1 MKLSWGACTHRG
13 CVREL
18 NEDAVLAAPPVFLV
32 ADGMGGHA
40 AGEVASGI
48 AVDCLGGLQARIGV
62 TPEEVLGLLAA
73 ANEQIREHVRASPAT
88 AGMGT
93 TLTGLVAVE
102 HEGREQLFALN
113 VGDSRLYRWRAGELV
128 QVTVDHTPVQELLDN
143 GVIDEEQAAV
153 HPDRHLISRA
163 LGTEPTA
170 RPDVWFLLPEPGDRY
185 LLCTDGLTRELGP
198 ADLAAALAT
207 VPDPVAAVDGLL
219 EVALARGG
227 RDNISVV
234 LIDVLDT

>member
-1 MKLSWGACTHRG
+1 MKLSWGARTHRG

-18 NEDAVLAAPPVFLV
+18 NEDAMLAGPPVFVV

-48 AVDCLGGLQARIGV
+48 AVHCLHVLQDRPQV
-62 TPEEVLGLLAA
+62 TPEEVLGLVTD
-73 ANEQIREHVRASPAT
+73 ANQRIRDHVLASPGT

-102 HEGREQLFALN
+102 REGREQLFALN

-128 QVTVDHTPVQELLDN
+128 QVTVDHTPVQELLDA
-143 GVIDEEQAAV
+143 GVIDEEQAAG

-163 LGTEPTA
+163 LGTEPTP
-170 RPDVWFLLPEPGDRY
+170 RPDVWFLLPEAGDRY

-198 ADLAAALAT
+198 ADLAAVLAS
-207 VPDPVAAVDGLL
+207 VGDPVSATDGLV
-219 EVALARGG
+219 EAALARGG
-227 RDNISVV
+227 RDNITAV
-234 LIDVLDT
+234 LIDVLEV

>member
-48 AVDCLGGLQARIGV
+48 AVACVGALQDRTGV
-62 TPEEVLGLLAA
+62 TPEQVVALLTE
-73 ANEQIREHVRASPAT
+73 ANERIREHVRLTPAT

-102 HEGREQLFALN
+102 HQDREQLFAFN
-113 VGDSRLYRWRAGELV
+113 IGDSRLYRWRAGELL
-128 QVTVDHTPVQELLDN
+128 QVTVDHTPVQELLDS

-163 LGTEPTA
+163 LGTEPVA
-170 RPDVWFLLPEPGDRY
+170 RPDVWFLLPEAGDRY
-185 LLCTDGLTRELGP
+185 LLCSDGLTRELGP
-198 ADLAAALAT
+198 ADLAVALAS
-207 VPDPVAAVDGLL
+207 VPDPVTAVDGLV
-219 EVALARGG
+219 EEALARGG
-227 RDNISVV
+227 RDNVSVV
-234 LIDVLDT
+234 LIDVLET